1 MTMPPPVVCLT
12 CPAASPVTRKFSD
25 QHLSTGPDTRT
36 DPDFVASTEDF
47 GQYSL
52 TRSSSSFLTFPFRQA
67 SPTLALWSPVG
78 MLHAKNPGARWFP
91 KKSSTI
97 APCCLVSVS
106 SYCNP
111 GRSWDQSGVRS
122 PACPGS
128 RLPAPL
134 ASMTT
139 SPLYRGPSWTRSP
152 TPLLG

>member
-91 KKSSTI
+91 KKSSTMSPVASAWVVRI
-97 APCCLVSVS
+97 VSLGGAGTRRGFAGPAVPAVCFLAPW
-106 SYCNP
+106 P
-111 GRSWDQSGVRS
+111 
-122 PACPGS
+122 S
-128 RLPAPL
+128 RPPPPL
-134 ASMTT
+134 IQG
-139 SPLYRGPSWTRSP
+139 PLCT
-152 TPLLG
+152 